1 MQSRQGGGP
10 GERVISTPNPAR
22 RRPDGGDV
30 PLPPSQQP
38 QRGMGRGR
46 GGETP
51 GDAGSPIL
59 TPLHELQLLEE
70 YKAGGEHSQDAL
82 AELIRGYQR
91 RVYSICFRMVNH
103 RDDAAELTQDVLIKI
118 IEGLS
123 SYNGQSKLSTW
134 VIRVAMNCCLSHL
147 RKRKLRSHESLHQ
160 GFDAGRERGGQD
172 KGRLAGGGQGSA
184 GEHLPPQNVQLSQL
198 RALVVEGLNRL
209 DADSRAILVL
219 RDVQELDYQQ
229 LADVLE
235 VPIGTV
241 KSRLFRARAALRE
254 VIEQL
259 DNPDR
264 HR

>member
-1 MQSRQGGGP
+1 
-10 GERVISTPNPAR
+10 
-22 RRPDGGDV
+22 
-30 PLPPSQQP
+30 
-38 QRGMGRGR
+38 MGS
-46 GGETP
+46 
-51 GDAGSPIL
+51 GSLGSEGL
-59 TPLHELQLLEE
+59 TPLRELQLLEE
-70 YKAGGEHSQDAL
+70 YKAGGDRSQEAL

-91 RVYSICFRMVNH
+91 RVYSICFRMVHH

-118 IEGLS
+118 IEGLAT
-123 SYNGQSKLSTW
+123 YNGQSKLSTW

-147 RKRKLRSHESLHQ
+147 RKRKLRTYESLDQDIQRGHE
-160 GFDAGRERGGQD
+160 REGHGKSRLTGLGEAFVGEASGG
-172 KGRLAGGGQGSA
+172 KT
-184 GEHLPPQNVQLSQL
+184 GEQTPPQNVQLSQL

-235 VPIGTV
+235 VPVGTV

-259 DNPDR
+259 DRPDNPR
-264 HR
+264 